1 MYFAYYWKPY
11 STFNL
16 NWTMD
21 LKPNSNFTRKKK
33 QKIIGILDQIKNLLD
48 RIQKVQSIK
57 NEKRP
62 QN

>member
-21 LKPNSNFTRKKK
+21 LKPNSNFTKKK
-33 QKIIGILDQIKNLLD
+33 KGENHWDFGLDKEFI

-57 NEKRP
+57 SEKRP